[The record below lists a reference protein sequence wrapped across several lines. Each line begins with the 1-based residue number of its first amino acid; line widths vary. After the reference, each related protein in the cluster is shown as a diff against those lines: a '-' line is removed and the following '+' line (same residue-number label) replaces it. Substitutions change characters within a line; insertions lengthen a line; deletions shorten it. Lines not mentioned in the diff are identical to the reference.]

1 MPNPRRSLTL
11 ASLLL
16 VAGAL
21 IAFFTGTR
29 NPPPRR
35 LVLATTTSV
44 ADSGLLSVLLP
55 PFERARG
62 LQVNVLAVGTG
73 QALAVARRGDADVV
87 LVHAPELEQEFLRGG
102 YGTLRTCIA
111 SNTFA
116 IAGPAS
122 DPAGIR
128 GARDAASAFAR
139 IARGRA
145 LFVSRGDGSGTEIKE
160 RAIWRKAGLDPAG
173 QAWYLASGAGMGTT
187 LTLASEKQAYALT
200 DTSTYLALEPR
211 LRLALLYPPEGR
223 VDPLLINQ
231 YAAIAVNPDRF
242 PHVNFEDARALL
254 AYLRSPAVQRTIGT
268 YRLDRSP
275 RPLFTPLRGRCLR

>member
-1 MPNPRRSLTL
+1 MPSLRRSLTL

-16 VAGAL
+16 IAGAM

-44 ADSGLLSVLLP
+44 ADSGLLDVLLP
-55 PFERARG
+55 PFEKARG

-73 QALAVARRGDADVV
+73 QALAIARRGDADVV
-87 LVHAPELEQEFLRGG
+87 LVHAPNLEQEFMRSGDG
-102 YGTLRTCIA
+102 ILRTCIA
-111 SNTFA
+111 YNTFA
-116 IAGPAS
+116 IAGPVS

-128 GARDAASAFAR
+128 GARDAVSAFTG
-139 IARGRA
+139 IARNRA

-160 RAIWRKAGLDPAG
+160 WEIWRKAGLNPKG
-173 QAWYLASGAGMGTT
+173 EEWYLASGAGMGTT
-187 LTLASEKQAYALT
+187 LTMASEKQAYTLT
-200 DTSTYLALEPR
+200 DMSTYLMLAPR

-223 VDPLLINQ
+223 VDPLLMNQ
-231 YAAIAVNPDRF
+231 YAAIAVNPGRF

-254 AYLRSPAVQRTIGT
+254 SYLRSPAVQSRIGT
-268 YRLDRSP
+268 YGLDRFS
-275 RPLFTPLRGRCLR
+275 RPLFTPLQGRCLR